1 MSQVWSRI
9 WGKIE
14 NILYLIY
21 QSFSWIQ
28 PPKMSMYNSFSEQIS
43 FRVHALGHVLCLSK
57 QQPLRGPFTTKS
69 MIFRQQQQKVDN
81 KKFSREFHR
90 PERVR
95 VSWGGRFFWNFFK
108 VIYKVVFLRIRN
120 DSSCLIYCL
129 SRMKLSI

>member
-1 MSQVWSRI
+1 MSLVQVWSRI

-28 PPKMSMYNSFSEQIS
+28 PPKMSIILFQNRFHSEFTHLVMYCVYLSNNHLEDHLQQKAWF
-43 FRVHALGHVLCLSK
+43 LGNNNKKS
-57 QQPLRGPFTTKS
+57 TTKS
-69 MIFRQQQQKVDN
+69 
-81 KKFSREFHR
+81 S
-90 PERVR
+90 PESSIDLRGCV
-95 VSWGGRFFWNFFK
+95 WGGRFFWNFFK